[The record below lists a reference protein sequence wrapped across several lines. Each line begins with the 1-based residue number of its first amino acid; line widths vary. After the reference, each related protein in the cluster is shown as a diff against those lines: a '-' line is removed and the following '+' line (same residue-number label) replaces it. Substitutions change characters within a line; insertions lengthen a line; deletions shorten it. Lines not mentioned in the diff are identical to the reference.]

1 MEQLKNGWD
10 LFLLPKAW
18 HKRLNTS
25 LVSLVPGFVLVGFF
39 NVFCST
45 RSIFKDFILYANSG
59 VIKRTLLFVVIFTII
74 GFLDVFCFAWPIA
87 DLCRYIAKRRNKF
100 IIQGFNVIFMKSYA
114 YSHLIFYPVLLIL
127 NPTGLELEKLG
138 QNTSS
143 IAQFAIIALYV
154 WGLMQIF
161 IQPGILLRTISIKS
175 KLDFSSKLVVFVFIF
190 VWMNV
195 EGQAIRYLIDLAYKM
210 FEWLYKFA

>member
-1 MEQLKNGWD
+1 
-10 LFLLPKAW
+10 
-18 HKRLNTS
+18 
-25 LVSLVPGFVLVGFF
+25 
-39 NVFCST
+39 
-45 RSIFKDFILYANSG
+45 
-59 VIKRTLLFVVIFTII
+59 
-74 GFLDVFCFAWPIA
+74 
-87 DLCRYIAKRRNKF
+87 
-100 IIQGFNVIFMKSYA
+100 MKSYA

-175 KLDFSSKLVVFVFIF
+175 KLDFSSKLVVFVY
-190 VWMNV
+190 
-195 EGQAIRYLIDLAYKM
+195 IRVD
-210 FEWLYKFA
+210 EC